1 MPRRRFFLHDGK
13 HGAAL
18 TVRVTPRARRNEL
31 AGILEDG
38 TLRVRI
44 SAPPVEG
51 KANLALVTFLAMAL
65 GVRKNRIEIVAG
77 QKGLDKIV
85 SILDLSSQ
93 EVEERIKAWMSAH
106 SSGEGSGA

>member
-1 MPRRRFFLHDGK
+1 MTRRRFVLHDGK
-13 HGAAL
+13 HGAAV
-18 TVRVTPRARRNEL
+18 TVRVTPRARRNEF

-38 TLRVRI
+38 TLRVHI
-44 SAPPVEG
+44 NAPPVEG
-51 KANLALVTFLAMAL
+51 KANLALVTFLATVL

-93 EVEERIKAWMSAH
+93 EVEERIKGWMAAH
-106 SSGEGSGA
+106 SAND